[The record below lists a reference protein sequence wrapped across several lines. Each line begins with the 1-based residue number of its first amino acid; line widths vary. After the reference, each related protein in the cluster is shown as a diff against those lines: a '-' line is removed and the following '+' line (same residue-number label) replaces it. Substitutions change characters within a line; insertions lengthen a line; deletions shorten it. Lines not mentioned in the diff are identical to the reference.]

1 VVFTGLTSNTPIL
14 YICRMTTTADTAE
27 LLRRYFLQQQVVHL
41 PGIGGFEMNRVPA
54 QVDAQAGTIR
64 APYYTIRYDSLHDI
78 PARDMF
84 AYIAAKKEITE
95 WEAIGVVNHFSQEMK
110 ELLRKGQKYEWEGMG
125 SLENNESGQLIFEAD
140 PVQYPFQQDFNG
152 VYEWKKYRETE
163 TSAGYTMPGADTEEP
178 LMEEV
183 EERASWWIWAAVL
196 TAVALLLIF
205 FNLVRNDYAFS
216 SARGT
221 VVTPSLQPSQYINKP
236 AE

>member
-1 VVFTGLTSNTPIL
+1 
-14 YICRMTTTADTAE
+14 MTTTADTAE

-41 PGIGGFEMNRVPA
+41 PGIGGFELNRMPA
-54 QVDAQAGTIR
+54 EVDARAGTIR
-64 APYYTIRYDSLHDI
+64 APYYIVRYDSLHDI

-84 AYIAAKKEITE
+84 AYIATKKEITE

-110 ELLRKGQKYEWEGMG
+110 ELLRKGQKYEWEGVG
-125 SLENNESGQLIFEAD
+125 SLEHNEAGQLIFEAD
-140 PVQYPFQQDFNG
+140 PVYYPFQQEIQG
-152 VYEWKKYRETE
+152 VYEWNKYRETE
-163 TSAGYTMPGADTEEP
+163 TPAGYTMPEANTGEP
-178 LMEEV
+178 EMAEV

-221 VVTPSLQPSQYINKP
+221 VVTPAVQPSQHYNKP